1 MKRRTAAQE
10 QKYMNEARLLRAW
23 RQRHAEEL
31 EEALAG
37 PDGALVSELMVL
49 LDQLE
54 LNSAAALLDFI
65 QRSDWNSV
73 SYDTRLVVLHQ
84 INNSVTR
91 MRERHGLP
99 PFDDPL
105 PGQPDDMFRRIVRSV
120 LAPSPARE
128 HRLPPSEVATAERIG
143 RDVTAAARTKE

>member
-10 QKYMNEARLLRAW
+10 QKYVDEARLLRVW

-84 INNSVTR
+84 VNDTITK
-91 MRERHGLP
+91 MRERNGLP
-99 PFDDPL
+99 PFDDGL
-105 PGQPDDMFRRIVRSV
+105 PGSRDNVFRVIRS
-120 LAPSPARE
+120 LTPSPALAR
-128 HRLPPSEVATAERIG
+128 RFSPSEVATAERTG
-143 RDVTAAARTKE
+143 RNDTAASE